1 MTVTHKR
8 NATQLYHDY
17 FNNGYF
23 IIFPWKQFFK
33 TLKMMLSLKLFQIIV
48 TANTASCYLIE
59 LPTKQINV
67 KTMIVKA
74 SGANIE

>member
-1 MTVTHKR
+1 
-8 NATQLYHDY
+8 
-17 FNNGYF
+17 
-23 IIFPWKQFFK
+23 
-33 TLKMMLSLKLFQIIV
+33 MLSLKLFQIIV